1 MPDQL
6 DLSGLIRA
14 GDRIAWSAGVVEPLA
29 LLALLERQLD
39 RVANGSVLLNVS
51 LADAIDAARLAARMQ
66 ITALGGAATNRRFQA
81 IGALDVL
88 AANYSM
94 MPDMV
99 AQGRLGIDVVLV
111 QLAADGAACNLSLM
125 VDHLADAIPRAR
137 TVVAEINDQLPVTF
151 GETLV
156 PAADIDHRIE
166 VSRPPME
173 VPARP
178 AGDIEKAIGA
188 HVGRLIGDG
197 ATLEVGFGAL
207 PDAVLECLAGRREL
221 GIHSGTIGDR
231 VAELVESGVVTN
243 SCKPIDTG
251 KCVTAG
257 LIGSRRLYRWAH
269 RNAGLELRSPRYTH
283 DTLVHGQIPNLIG
296 INTALEVDLTGQM
309 NAEVAGRKH
318 IGMVGGHG
326 DFLRGCLRSP
336 GGRGIV
342 AMESTAR
349 GGTVSRIV
357 ASLSGGIVT
366 TARSDADIVVTEYGI
381 AELRGRT
388 VSERARQLIAI
399 AHPDFRRPLHEAA
412 AAGLM

>member
-6 DLSGLIRA
+6 DLAALIRA
-14 GDRIAWSAGVVEPLA
+14 GDRIAWSAATVEPTA
-29 LLALLERQLD
+29 LLTQLERQLD
-39 RVANGSVLLNVS
+39 RVAKGSVLLSLS
-51 LADAIDAARLAARMQ
+51 LANSIDAARLAAHMQ
-66 ITALGGAATNRRFQA
+66 VIALGGAGTNRRFQD

-88 AANYSM
+88 PVNYSM
-94 MPDMV
+94 MPDLV

-111 QLAADGAACNLSLM
+111 QLAADGPAYNLSLM

-137 TVVAEINDQLPVTF
+137 TVVAEVNDELPVTF
-151 GETLV
+151 GETTVL
-156 PAADIDHRIE
+156 AGDIDHRVS
-166 VSRPPME
+166 VSRPPLE
-173 VPARP
+173 VTARP

-188 HVGRLIGDG
+188 HINRLIGDG
-197 ATLEVGFGAL
+197 ATLQVGLGAL
-207 PDAVLECLAGRREL
+207 PDAVLECLAGKREL

-231 VAELVESGVVTN
+231 VADLVEANVITN
-243 SCKPIDTG
+243 SRKPIDTG

-269 RNAGLELRSPRYTH
+269 RNRGLELRSPRYTH
-283 DTLVHGQIPNLIG
+283 DNGVHRLIPDLIG

-309 NAEVAGRKH
+309 NAEVAGDKH

-342 AMESTAR
+342 AMQSTAR

-357 ASLSGGIVT
+357 AALSHGVVT

-381 AELRGRT
+381 AELRGRS

-399 AHPDFRRPLHEAA
+399 AHPDFRRPLSEAA